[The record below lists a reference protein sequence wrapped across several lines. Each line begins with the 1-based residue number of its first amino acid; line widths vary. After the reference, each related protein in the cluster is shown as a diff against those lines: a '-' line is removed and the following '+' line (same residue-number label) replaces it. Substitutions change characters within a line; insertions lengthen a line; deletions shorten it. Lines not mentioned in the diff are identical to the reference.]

1 LKLEAFVESVDLHA
15 KSEIQKVKYLLYYFF
30 KCEGLYEAS
39 TSEVRHWFSK
49 LSLAQPNESRL
60 MTNIRSSSEFIR
72 GSSASSFRLHAKTII
87 SLAKEIPALNA
98 KTEEIVSHST
108 ILPAALYRTANPRGY
123 IVKLCDQ
130 INASY
135 ENNLFDACAVL
146 MRRLLE
152 VLLIHSYQH
161 CGLESKILGPNSS
174 FKELKTIIVE
184 VNSTGDIALSRNTK
198 TCLDSFRVL
207 GNFAAHKITYNTT
220 RDDIKNI
227 ALDFRAAVEELLYAA
242 GLRK

>member
-1 LKLEAFVESVDLHA
+1 
-15 KSEIQKVKYLLYYFF
+15 
-30 KCEGLYEAS
+30 
-39 TSEVRHWFSK
+39 
-49 LSLAQPNESRL
+49 
-60 MTNIRSSSEFIR
+60 
-72 GSSASSFRLHAKTII
+72 
-87 SLAKEIPALNA
+87 
-98 KTEEIVSHST
+98 
-108 ILPAALYRTANPRGY
+108 
-123 IVKLCDQ
+123 
-130 INASY
+130 
-135 ENNLFDACAVL
+135 

-184 VNSTGDIALSRNTK
+184 VNSIGDIALSRNTK

-207 GNFAAHKITYNTT
+207 GNFAAHKIAYNTT
-220 RDDIKNI
+220 RDEIKNI